1 MINITSQHKTCRQ
14 RQYLRCRLC
23 RTTSPSARLQGSVNT
38 NRATL
43 NLKLKRD
50 YRLRPFGEI
59 IGGYGTSGTYDDH
72 ITAIEAGKKNQ
83 FLLSAGINNQG
94 NNYAQVVNGVSTVN
108 SLYTNEPL
116 PNLFLQNANNHK
128 PPLSPEY
135 YLRNESYYASMH
147 YLHALSKYS
156 TLRING
162 LWFHDATNLND
173 STYDRYIAND
183 TTTIFEASASHRQT
197 NVIKGQMQY
206 ELNSEKIYL
215 QDEVSGKL
223 NAWHT
228 DESINSQQG
237 HVDERMRRRPLTLQ
251 NIFNMNINTGA
262 RLVQLSSI
270 FRYFHAKEELYALPD
285 TIDDSTRLK
294 QFFMRNRIGTSF
306 NVFGNPLLIGYI
318 IEYKHNDVKQSNYDD
333 AQYGE
338 AQIYQQ
344 VLAAH
349 FGTGI

>member
-1 MINITSQHKTCRQ
+1 MGDQYNLATQNMPAEAVSQVQVMQNDQPIRS
-14 RQYLRCRLC
+14 L
-23 RTTSPSARLQGSVNT
+23 AG
-38 NRATL
+38 
-43 NLKLKRD
+43 KRKHEPRHAESQVEEGLSLAAFRRD
-50 YRLRPFGEI
+50 HRRI
-59 IGGYGTSGTYDDH
+59 RTSGTYDDH

-183 TTTIFEASASHRQT
+183 TTTIFEAS
-197 NVIKGQMQY
+197 
-206 ELNSEKIYL
+206 
-215 QDEVSGKL
+215 GKPQ
-223 NAWHT
+223 ADKCH
-228 DESINSQQG
+228 
-237 HVDERMRRRPLTLQ
+237 
-251 NIFNMNINTGA
+251 
-262 RLVQLSSI
+262 
-270 FRYFHAKEELYALPD
+270 
-285 TIDDSTRLK
+285 
-294 QFFMRNRIGTSF
+294 
-306 NVFGNPLLIGYI
+306 
-318 IEYKHNDVKQSNYDD
+318 
-333 AQYGE
+333 
-338 AQIYQQ
+338 
-344 VLAAH
+344 
-349 FGTGI
+349 

>member
-1 MINITSQHKTCRQ
+1 
-14 RQYLRCRLC
+14 
-23 RTTSPSARLQGSVNT
+23 
-38 NRATL
+38 
-43 NLKLKRD
+43 
-50 YRLRPFGEI
+50 
-59 IGGYGTSGTYDDH
+59 
-72 ITAIEAGKKNQ
+72 
-83 FLLSAGINNQG
+83 
-94 NNYAQVVNGVSTVN
+94 
-108 SLYTNEPL
+108 
-116 PNLFLQNANNHK
+116 
-128 PPLSPEY
+128 
-135 YLRNESYYASMH
+135 
-147 YLHALSKYS
+147 
-156 TLRING
+156 
-162 LWFHDATNLND
+162 
-173 STYDRYIAND
+173 
-183 TTTIFEASASHRQT
+183 
-197 NVIKGQMQY
+197 MQY

-338 AQIYQQ
+338 GKSISRYWLHTLEP
-344 VLAAH
+344 VYEWNFRGGSMEFRLPVSG
-349 FGTGI
+349 FITETLGKTIPTRDGCSLRR